1 MSTAFN
7 LTAQLN
13 LRGPTNVRNI
23 VSGIRR
29 QLGNITADVNLR
41 IDPAATRNLTQLNT
55 ALTNF
60 NATLRTTQTNAANT
74 ANALRGL
81 ANAINGINANNLP
94 RNMTNIATASN
105 RAAQATGRVTQQ
117 VGEARNQMEEFGRQ
131 SALAVRRFAAFS
143 ISAGIIVGFTNAINK
158 GVRAFVEF
166 DKELV
171 KLQQVTGES
180 AKGLSGLQ
188 KTIANLA
195 SGLGVSSSELINVSS
210 TLAQAGLSA
219 RDTEKA
225 LKALALSSLAP
236 SFDDMNKT
244 VEGSIAL
251 MRQFGIS
258 AGQLDQALGSVNA
271 VAAKF
276 AVEASDIIAA
286 IQRTGGVFAAASK
299 GVSEGT
305 DALNEFIA
313 VFTSIRATTRESA
326 ETIATGLRTIF
337 TRIQRGETIEALK
350 QYGVNLTDLEGKF
363 VGAYK
368 AVELLSRGLGQ
379 IDPRDLR
386 FSQIVEELGGFR
398 QIGKVIP
405 LIQQFATAQQAL
417 AVAQRGQGSLAED
430 AAIAQLSLANQI
442 AKVREEFLTLI
453 RDIGGTD
460 TFQTIA
466 KSALGLAS
474 ALIKVADSVKGV
486 LPVLGVVMAI
496 RGTAALSSYARGFA
510 GGMGNM
516 RGGRRAAGGGYIKY
530 AAGGQVPVALMPG
543 EAVIYPEAAKRIG
556 TPTLRRMNYADK
568 KMAKGGKVGMVPG
581 TGNSD
586 SFYTS
591 LPVGSFVIRKK
602 ATQAMGAGRI
612 NDIAS
617 GRQKFAVGGEA
628 KWRDV
633 EAQMRGGRG
642 RPSKK
647 TTTVGEAVD
656 KVSSKE
662 YNNRKGRFKSD
673 FPFIIRGLNRAG
685 TKAQINEEAILD
697 KYLKKGVND
706 LSKAIVNQTQGN
718 ITVPSS
724 DIDIQNKESIYGGLF
739 ETALLKI
746 SKRSADKKD
755 NSQNFDFPRGIGPIL
770 SNIFSGMPP
779 SISTDVKRTAAAN
792 AGMKSNIANKLANE
806 MASNRLP
813 KQPMPVG
820 VVSLSP
826 MDSAIVSKISGA
838 EVNKLLNTKLKQK
851 SKSQRRGIGGLI
863 QKFAKGGLATRNVG
877 YIDSDEITQL
887 LKDSVKGPLIKAEMD
902 RLGIKGVTEYKEHLA
917 NLAATRRNDGSLKRL
932 TNIFGVAGSG
942 KSTML
947 QGGSRAAE
955 ADNARLRKTNR
966 YPVLTEQDILRSD
979 QIVDSTSVAGPTQRT
994 ALSSADR
1001 VIALS
1006 SRTKESQEALK
1017 KNRKSRDT
1025 SGRNLFGRRPGS
1037 TKSAPL
1043 DSGMGEAYI
1052 AASGVSGVD
1061 PKKVVTMK
1069 LGEKFRKTRTS
1080 QPTVRTPDKT
1090 GLFYGNFGPTTKGH
1104 TSVVKEAEKM
1114 GIPAKDFVA
1123 LVGGDT
1129 PIDYTDKD
1137 PHSRRTAIFPQKSSD
1152 QLPSRL
1158 GMARA
1163 AFGAMGANVSAMP
1176 KGSGPGSIPSAFKV
1190 GEDSYI
1196 VPKGKGDIAFVGD
1209 EKEAG
1214 SLSKYEKLGYGVKS
1228 LPRSGGISGT
1238 KAREAIAANDIPA
1251 LKKLLSPAG
1260 FEYVQKHMATLQQR
1274 PKLLDAILSKIE
1286 RNSASG
1292 KGTVGRLSQIKSQLA
1307 DLPSRVSKTTPADI
1321 VAKIE
1326 SLRKERDSLSSKVGR
1341 LPSKL
1346 MSRLEQR
1353 QKFAVGD
1360 EVKKRKIK
1368 KINPN
1373 DYSQSIQNLQ
1383 NDPNSILRQQ
1393 AVGVAILQGPKKGV
1407 ADSSVSKKSIIQS
1420 VGKQYSDLLGSAV
1433 AGGSIGIQ
1441 REALKPQVYKDFNEG
1456 IENGLV
1462 QAVNTAVGTISSKYP
1477 ELPTPA
1483 INGEEERRK
1492 YLKGVNDAAK
1502 GNMFEEMLTSM
1513 RNKGQYDANPD
1524 PQRSFDFAP
1533 NKGSA
1538 FGLSNIFDKISS
1550 LLYVDA
1556 KASNPSDAAMS
1567 KKIANQTLRDLGVIK
1582 GRKSKDVP
1590 DKGSLERD
1598 ISKRLQSV
1606 TEDSPLSLQDLQKEL
1621 PNAKLKMTNS
1631 IAKSMGLVVDRA
1643 GGKTN
1648 FIRPKA
1654 VKRAAGGEVP
1664 ILAQEGEY
1672 VINKRSAKAIGYG
1685 NLHSLNKYHTGGV
1698 VQKFSRGSSLPVA
1711 DMISQARS
1719 QPVPFGP
1726 ARPQTPNS
1734 LRSIAGLEKDA
1745 SSLGRTVG
1753 QLLNDFKKNRD
1764 KFYADARASG
1774 QSKAQASRSADTR
1787 TAAAYN
1793 NLMTSRGLTSKAN
1806 VSGQSLRQLNR
1817 EGYLKGFETNVP
1829 KGVSSSK
1836 LQSVE
1841 KDMRRVFGSL
1851 ETTLDKL
1858 VNAGERSSK
1867 KLTAAVRQQARQ
1879 AADRV
1884 RMTPGT
1890 SEDDARAAYRSTQR
1904 AGMRNVR
1911 AEVQRRQSLADQRLQ
1926 NMGVQTTDATGKRLT
1941 RKQIQENSS
1950 RALDLNK
1957 KAIEGRKES
1966 LVRSRFRSLQQ
1977 DNPGRVQSLRN
1988 AISNRLTG
1996 GTAPTRRTDASLMAQ
2011 ARQEVEKILQL
2022 ETKRANET
2030 AKQLSNERAKTNAS
2044 AKARAA
2050 ASGGGAAAV
2059 VTGGGSGGRR
2069 GSSSAGQPGSG
2080 SGNRRIMGM
2089 GRLTQAG
2096 FGISMMGGL
2105 GSQFFNPE
2113 SSATN
2118 AANAAFTESFTS
2130 TIGMGATVAGSI
2142 GDLFGGGGGDD
2153 DSPRNRNRNRSS
2165 GRGSRNRGGSP
2176 PTRPPR
2182 TPPAGGSGSAGS
2194 GSSRRGGGA
2203 PRIPAG
2209 GGTGSSGGM
2218 SMLGGIGT
2226 ALGVVAAGA
2235 LAVAEGLKAAHNAAR
2250 EFAIN
2255 VANNKLGESLEKA
2268 NQSIEKF
2275 SNNLS
2280 DKTLAAKAKENTLS
2294 AIRSADALDTASTKA
2309 QAGLFNLNDAME
2321 GGAGSYERSQILNSN
2336 QGISGYLSTISLGGM
2351 LRSEEQARSN
2361 QSSRF
2366 QELIPQLSS
2375 ERAKRYTGASEAS
2388 ASFLEAKVRSGTNID
2403 QMKAT
2408 DPEEFIKLTKSL
2420 ALADAAIQEQIMT
2433 IQNSTSLTAEQ
2444 KKKTVDSI
2452 IAQEGEKKARD
2463 INTKALRDKS
2473 LEQLNKTT
2481 NILQNSLERMFQNM
2495 DQAINANVASLDKL
2509 SNQAE
2514 LTASSLSGQAKIG
2527 TNFKLDS
2534 INVLDNP
2541 RAYDGKANKMA
2552 VSQAS
2557 SIFGAEA
2564 NKMSGLLQLGNK
2576 LEGSLMATINN
2587 TLKEN
2592 KGSTNEAVGAR
2603 LDNVI
2608 SNALNDLQIP
2618 DDVALNLGKEMST
2631 AIQEMRKKGEDKVDF
2646 SELTER
2652 IPQLS
2657 KVVESS
2663 KRAHE
2668 IAKRALEQWQGAVN
2682 EYANAINQITEMQIE
2697 ASARSRRA
2705 NSIMIQGQND
2715 LQRALGKEISLRD
2728 ARNNTLQGFEDQTGG
2743 VSDPRAIGRNIRN
2756 LESVRAEQQS
2766 LFNSAG
2772 NKGPGATGEVQ
2783 MMGDQLLRT
2792 NMALRENYDALKSMA
2807 DNTEIAGAALNKI
2820 SEIRQ
2825 QRQAGVGFAEKLVS
2839 STPKELAN
2847 LNMSMARLQN
2857 NMAGRMNVSN
2867 AGQRSAD
2874 LQLFNELAPL
2884 LGDRQSEMKAN
2895 VLETMLQESGV
2906 GVSPMMQDV
2915 LDSLRNPEADPAMQ
2929 EAIQVYKDGV
2939 AMQATANQELSR
2951 LSELMSQNTAD
2962 IAAQKLVQ
2970 TLQGVTLNFD
2980 SARLSDINNG
2990 IQSLLAEVKNN
3001 NGAGLGGAP
3010 AVGKA
3015 RGGII
3020 YASEGTMVNFQP
3032 KGTDTVPAMLTPGE
3046 FVVNRKATQKNLGL
3060 LKRINGGSYSSG
3072 GQVNYYADG
3081 GYVFDKEWTPRTN
3094 LVDSDEGAQKRS
3106 AGRYNS
3112 IDEKETKNYLPL
3124 LNFDYLDKVDLQDL
3138 WTVKNAPS
3146 YIVNNQ
3152 ADMLTRQWLFPGA
3165 QAKDID
3171 VNTAGLQWR
3180 LGASYESFSLPLGG
3194 GAGVS
3199 SLSNVKTT
3207 SPGDWD
3213 SLSLPTWEWISKI
3226 NDNAERRKIKQ
3237 GDDSK
3242 KYIAKLNKFLNDEGK
3257 KGGIPKVV
3265 DQTDSLGLT
3274 VGGKLLNLSKNAG
3287 GIVADGDPNIDFT
3300 VSGNRLTVSGLSKK
3314 PKSNIHSLLLDN
3326 GQYNGVNSGDDK
3338 GNFIAARQDFT
3349 SVGSAILEG
3358 ISYAILT
3365 AGGLLGTETGILGTA
3380 ITAGRS
3386 VSSNPLGLD
3395 SWNFGEALSKYV
3407 KPNSLSKNV
3416 MDSMSS
3422 NISSLSKI
3430 FEIKEKAALALSQ
3443 LTDPKSFIESSSS
3456 TGNKKYASK
3465 LQSLIDGI
3473 VFKQTFDDTEI
3484 KPNRGQGPYTLY
3496 DMADQFDI
3504 WKQITEGA
3512 KNNKEATEGSY
3523 AATPDDF
3530 IKVYSVDEKGNI
3542 AGIKKSF
3549 PWINSGFTGVN
3560 RFNNLE
3566 AARAQDKTKAMVKV
3580 VDGFFTGKGI
3590 SFPYRTVTSKLW
3602 NTQKGRFDEK
3612 IEGPFDIIDIGGMED
3627 KNNPNPFNEL
3637 NYLGPLSAIRTPDA
3651 KDLGNII
3658 VQQAQANQGAK
3669 FSLAGQQA
3677 SIINRLSSSGDE
3689 ISSLGVLDNITK
3701 ENIYV
3706 KPDGVLQ
3713 PEWNTPVFAER
3724 YKAKIAQQ
3732 EKEEKVA
3739 AAAQV
3744 GANEKVVI
3752 PVTAAHRTSLAR
3764 ILHRVAMKNRVGMVG
3779 PMPNKQEDIYRN
3791 IDMLGRTLSMP
3802 RLSND
3807 VATKANATRSLFN
3820 TILTDQGNKLQTWI
3834 TSAGFNLNTVFDKDQ
3849 NNIKNEVKRKLA
3861 KPGMRGKELTTV
3873 YYQFKQEA
3881 QKKLE
3886 ATFQTLL
3893 DSESAGNK
3901 FRQFNQKNKLDTD
3914 TQNSLKL
3921 EGVQEASRDAN
3932 GNIVYKSLKE
3942 NIPKTYQDIANFSL
3956 NPYNRFPNNT
3966 ARGQYLDKL
3975 SEVVA
3980 NGKDNTNRPLYN
3992 GKIKTK
3998 ILQDIANLKTFYVG
4012 TTNQFKGLDYYTNS
4026 SVNSADILE
4035 QIGAATDLQTDYSKI
4050 LETAAKSHLF
4060 LTQNAMGPLP
4070 SFEKFMQLVE
4080 GNKIQEENKPKQPT
4094 TAAKG
4099 GVIYASTGTLVDYQP
4114 RGTDTVPAMLTPGE
4128 FVVNRSATQKHLP
4141 LLRAINNG
4149 VTNPKK
4155 LSKGGMAYL
4164 AEGGLAELQQSFA
4177 DLGSW
4182 YPDADRISQV
4192 KQETA
4197 TQANEI
4203 AKQKEKDRVCID
4215 KIYGEEK
4222 IKQSKRLEA
4231 TGSEEYRESVRQTEE
4246 ARMASMDKRRE
4257 IFAEIKRMQD
4267 SFIAQFR
4274 QDLASIREETGL
4286 NSLADIFAKF
4296 PRLKAESEFTKSTG
4310 DVTKLSGKDID
4321 KNVKNFRDNLSKILN
4336 TVNGNT
4342 QTFAAAEDIKNMFDI
4357 KAFGAKS
4364 FATAKPKAL
4373 DENKALNKEELRKAI
4388 EDCKTATAQS
4398 KQFGGMI
4405 YASQGTLV
4413 NYQPRGTDTVPA
4425 MLTPGEFVV
4434 NRQSTSKNLP
4444 LLRAINSNRYQTGG
4458 VVAPKYYKDGALASG
4473 MAQTAGAIAGMI
4485 GIKLDTKTL
4494 ESDLKSA
4501 FSTGAQ
4507 QLKTQLQNIFG
4518 LQAEDRSI
4526 LASFG
4531 TNLTNLVS
4539 QLAQVNIPPEIR
4551 FSMQPVQVNITGAQG
4566 LTDAAQSLVDGAI
4579 KKAFDNFLSI
4589 NDLQGTYKAP

>member
-41 IDPAATRNLTQLNT
+41 IDPAASRNLTQLNT

-60 NATLRTTQTNAANT
+60 NRTLRTTQTNAATT

-117 VGEARNQMEEFGRQ
+117 VGQARNQMEEFGRQ

-143 ISAGIIVGFTNAINK
+143 ISAGIIVGFTNAVNK
-158 GVRAFVEF
+158 GVRAFIEF

-180 AKGLSGLQ
+180 AKGLSGLR
-188 KTIANLA
+188 KTIGDLA

-258 AGQLDQALGSVNA
+258 AGELDQALGSVNA

-305 DALNEFIA
+305 NALNEFIA

-337 TRIQRGETIEALK
+337 TRVQRGETIEALK

-368 AVELLSRGLGQ
+368 AVELLSRGLNQ

-510 GGMGNM
+510 GGMGGM
-516 RGGRRAAGGGYIKY
+516 RGAGGRRAAGGGYIRY
-530 AAGGQVPVALMPG
+530 ATGGEVPVALMPG
-543 EAVIYPEAAKRIG
+543 EAVIYPQAAKRIG

-581 TGNSD
+581 SGNSD

-591 LPVGSFVIRKK
+591 LPAGSFVIRKK
-602 ATQAMGAGRI
+602 ATQAMGVGRI

-656 KVSSKE
+656 KISSKE

-718 ITVPSS
+718 ITVPSG

-746 SKRSADKKD
+746 SQRSADKKD

-838 EVNKLLNTKLKQK
+838 EVNKLLNSKIKQK
-851 SKSQRRGIGGLI
+851 NKSQRRAIGGLI
-863 QKFAKGGLATRNVG
+863 QKFAKGGLTTRNVG

-902 RLGIKGVTEYKEHLA
+902 RLGIKGVADYKEHLS

-942 KSTML
+942 KSTMV
-947 QGGSRAAE
+947 QGGARAAE

-966 YPVLTEQDILRSD
+966 FPILTEQDLLRSD
-979 QIVDSTSVAGPTQRT
+979 QVIDSTSVAGPSQRT
-994 ALSSADR
+994 ALSAADR
-1001 VIALS
+1001 VVALS

-1025 SGRNLFGRRPGS
+1025 SGRNLFGRRPGA

-1043 DSGMGEAYI
+1043 DSGIGEAYI

-1260 FEYVQKHMATLQQR
+1260 FEYVQKHMAVLQQR

-1286 RNSASG
+1286 RNSAAG
-1292 KGTVGRLSQIKSQLA
+1292 KGTAGRLSQVKSQLA
-1307 DLPSRVSKTTPADI
+1307 DLPSRMSKTTPADV
-1321 VAKIE
+1321 VAKVE
-1326 SLRKERDSLSSKVGR
+1326 SLRKERDALSSKVGR

-1353 QKFAVGD
+1353 QKFGIGD
-1360 EVKKRKIK
+1360 EVKSKKKVK

-1383 NDPNSILRQQ
+1383 SDPNSILRQN

-1462 QAVNTAVGTISSKYP
+1462 QAVNTAVSTISSKYP
-1477 ELPTPA
+1477 DLPTPA

-1556 KASNPSDAAMS
+1556 KASSPSDAAMS

-1582 GRKSKDVP
+1582 GRKSKDAP
-1590 DKGSLERD
+1590 DQASLEKD
-1598 ISKRLQSV
+1598 ITQRLRLV

-1621 PNAKLKMTNS
+1621 PNAKLKMANS
-1631 IAKSMGLVVDRA
+1631 IAKSMGLEVDRA
-1643 GGKTN
+1643 GGRTN
-1648 FIRPKA
+1648 FIRRRIARALGGEIPNSKQINKA
-1654 VKRAAGGEVP
+1654 SLAVQSKRKLSGSEMIKAARYAGYDIERLDNGKILLSRNGKKMHELDDDQTSQMLGSIMTGHKATGLVDRFAKGGEVP

-1672 VINKRSAKAIGYG
+1672 VINRKSARAIGYN

-1698 VQKFSRGSSLPVA
+1698 VQKLAKGS
-1711 DMISQARS
+1711 
-1719 QPVPFGP
+1719 
-1726 ARPQTPNS
+1726 NS
-1734 LRSIAGLEKDA
+1734 PLANTNIVSGLEKDA
-1745 SSLGRTVG
+1745 KLLGVSLK
-1753 QLLNDFKKNRD
+1753 QLLNAFKANRD
-1764 KFYADARASG
+1764 KFYAEAKASG
-1774 QSKAQASRSADTR
+1774 RSNAQATKYANER
-1787 TAAAYN
+1787 TAGTYKDMLFRRTGKETRSQELRN
-1793 NLMTSRGLTSKAN
+1793 NRTAGSAVK
-1806 VSGQSLRQLNR
+1806 QLDKG
-1817 EGYLKGFETNVP
+1817 GYLTGNNPVKTP
-1829 KGVSSSK
+1829 KGLDAK
-1836 LQSVE
+1836 KIEAVE
-1841 KDMRRVFGSL
+1841 QDIGRVFGQL
-1851 ETTLDKL
+1851 ENTFDKL
-1858 VNAGERSSK
+1858 VNAGERTSK
-1867 KLTAAVRQQARQ
+1867 ILRRQANQKAKDAADQARQ
-1879 AADRV
+1879 KATAAGASDADAERAARKAFSSTRSKEMKAMSQRV
-1884 RMTPGT
+1884 RTKQ
-1890 SEDDARAAYRSTQR
+1890 SQADAKLEQ
-1904 AGMRNVR
+1904 
-1911 AEVQRRQSLADQRLQ
+1911 L
-1926 NMGVQTTDATGKRLT
+1926 GVQTTDATGKRLT
-1941 RKQIQENSS
+1941 RKQIQENAG

-1966 LVRSRFRSLQQ
+1966 LVRSRFQALQQ
-1977 DNPGRVQSLRN
+1977 DNPGRIQSLRN
-1988 AISNRLTG
+1988 AVSNRLTG
-1996 GTAPTRRTDASLMAQ
+1996 GNAPTRRTDASLMAQ
-2011 ARQEVEKILQL
+2011 ARKEVEKILQL

-2030 AKQLSNERAKTNAS
+2030 AKQLANERAKTNAS
-2044 AKARAA
+2044 AKGKAT
-2050 ASGGGAAAV
+2050 ASAGGAAAAAGGTV
-2059 VTGGGSGGRR
+2059 VAGGGGGSGGGSGGRR
-2069 GSSSAGQPGSG
+2069 RRSSGRGSSGDGSG
-2080 SGNRRIMGM
+2080 GGGNGRIMGM

-2113 SSATN
+2113 SSASN
-2118 AANAAFTESFTS
+2118 AANAAFTESLTS
-2130 TIGMGATVAGSI
+2130 TIGMGATIAGSI
-2142 GDLFGGGGGDD
+2142 GDLFGGGGDD
-2153 DSPRNRNRNRSS
+2153 DPPRNRRNRSS
-2165 GRGSRNRGGSP
+2165 GRGSRNRGPSTR
-2176 PTRPPR
+2176 TRPPGGGGGGGGGGGR
-2182 TPPAGGSGSAGS
+2182 GGSGGSGSR
-2194 GSSRRGGGA
+2194 SSRRGGGA
-2203 PRIPAG
+2203 PRVPTGGGGAG
-2209 GGTGSSGGM
+2209 GGGGGITG
-2218 SMLGGIGT
+2218 MLGGVGT
-2226 ALGVVAAGA
+2226 ALAGVAVVG

-2255 VANNKLGESLEKA
+2255 LANTKLEESLEKA
-2268 NQSIEKF
+2268 NKSIEKF
-2275 SNNLS
+2275 SNNLT
-2280 DKTLAAKAKENTLS
+2280 DKAVESQAKNATLS
-2294 AIRSADALDTASTKA
+2294 AVKAADTLNAASNKPE
-2309 QAGLFNLNDAME
+2309 AGLFNLVDAMS
-2321 GGAGSYERSQILNSN
+2321 GGSGSFERSQILNK
-2336 QGISGYLSTISLGGM
+2336 QGIGAYLSTTSLFGGVN
-2351 LRSEEQARSN
+2351 AAGN
-2361 QSSRF
+2361 QEAQF
-2366 QELIPQLSS
+2366 QSLIPQLAS
-2375 ERAKRYTGASEAS
+2375 ERSKRFTGAAEAS
-2388 ASFLEAKVRSGTNID
+2388 ASFIESKVKSGSSLD
-2403 QMKAT
+2403 QMQAEMK
-2408 DPEEFIKLTKSL
+2408 PEEFNNLTKSL
-2420 ALADAAIQEQIMT
+2420 ALADAAVQEQIMT
-2433 IQNSTSLTAEQ
+2433 IQNSTAMTQGQKDALIASTVAAE
-2444 KKKTVDSI
+2444 
-2452 IAQEGEKKARD
+2452 AERKARD
-2463 INTKALRDKS
+2463 IQTKALRDKA
-2473 LEQLNKTT
+2473 LEKLNKTT
-2481 NILQNSLERMFQNM
+2481 NMLQNSLERMFQNM
-2495 DQAINANVASLDKL
+2495 DQAISANVAALDKL
-2509 SNQAE
+2509 SNQAD
-2514 LTASSLSGQAKIG
+2514 LTTASLSGQAKIG
-2527 TNFKLDS
+2527 TNLQLDS

-2541 RAYDGKANKMA
+2541 RAYGNQANQMA

-2557 SIFGAEA
+2557 SIFGSEA

-2587 TLKEN
+2587 TLKDN
-2592 KGSTNEAVGAR
+2592 KGATNESVGAK
-2603 LDNVI
+2603 LESVI
-2608 SNALNDLQIP
+2608 TNAMTDLQIP

-2682 EYANAINQITEMQIE
+2682 EYASAINQITEMQVE

-2705 NSIMIQGQND
+2705 NSIMIQGQTD
-2715 LQRALGKEISLRD
+2715 LQRALGKEISLRE
-2728 ARNNTLQGFEDQTGG
+2728 AKNNTLQGFSDQTGG
-2743 VSDPRAIGRNIRN
+2743 LSDPRAIGRNIRN
-2756 LESVRAEQQS
+2756 LEGVRAEQQS
-2766 LFNSAG
+2766 LYNAAG

-2792 NMALRENYDALKSMA
+2792 NTALRENYDALKNMA
-2807 DNTEIAGAALNKI
+2807 DNTDIASAALNKI

-2857 NMAGRMNVSN
+2857 NMAGRMNISN
-2867 AGQRSAD
+2867 PSQRAGD

-2895 VLETMLQESGV
+2895 VLENMLKESGV
-2906 GVSPMMQDV
+2906 GVSPMMQEV
-2915 LDSLRNPEADPAMQ
+2915 IDSLRNPEADPAMQ
-2929 EAIQVYKDGV
+2929 EAINTYKEGV
-2939 AMQATANQELSR
+2939 ALQSKANTELSNI
-2951 LSELMSQNTAD
+2951 SMLMAQNNAD
-2962 IAAQKLVQ
+2962 IAAQKL
-2970 TLQGVTLNFD
+2970 TESLQRVTLNFE
-2980 SARLSDINNG
+2980 SQNLSEINQG
-2990 IQSLLAEVKNN
+2990 IKLLIAEVKAN
-3001 NGAGLGGAP
+3001 NGGGMGGAP
-3010 AVGKA
+3010 AQTKA
-3015 RGGII
+3015 RGGLI
-3020 YASEGTMVNFQP
+3020 YANEGTLIDFKP
-3032 KGTDTVPAMLTPGE
+3032 KGSDTVPAMLTPGE
-3046 FVVNRKATQKNLGL
+3046 FVVNKKATQNNLGL
-3060 LKRINGGSYSSG
+3060 LKQINSGSYSSG
-3072 GQVNYYADG
+3072 GKVKYYADG
-3081 GYVFDKEWTPRTN
+3081 GYVFDKTWSPTIDDKESPE
-3094 LVDSDEGAQKRS
+3094 DAQARAKGKYEDK
-3106 AGRYNS
+3106 AYN
-3112 IDEKETKNYLPL
+3112 ETKNYLPG
-3124 LNFDYLDKVDLQDL
+3124 LNWEVLDKPIDKIKYFAANKPGLY
-3138 WTVKNAPS
+3138 A
-3146 YIVNNQ
+3146 VNSQ
-3152 ADMLTRQWLFPGA
+3152 AEMLTDWISTTSPSALA
-3165 QAKDID
+3165 DTSVKS
-3171 VNTAGLQWR
+3171 AGLSWNIGQ
-3180 LGASYESFSLPLGG
+3180 GYQSFSLIEGGSAVDLGG
-3194 GAGVS
+3194 NSPQYGADKVTYEKKWLGLQNIVP
-3199 SLSNVKTT
+3199 SNAGSWIDIEAPSQKWTDSIT
-3207 SPGDWD
+3207 SPAAKLLKVKQTEAAAFQTKINNLMG
-3213 SLSLPTWEWISKI
+3213 LLKPTADNPDYLEYDGKKLYKDISK
-3226 NDNAERRKIKQ
+3226 
-3237 GDDSK
+3237 
-3242 KYIAKLNKFLNDEGK
+3242 FTGK
-3257 KGGIPKVV
+3257 DK
-3265 DQTDSLGLT
+3265 
-3274 VGGKLLNLSKNAG
+3274 
-3287 GIVADGDPNIDFT
+3287 PNIKLDFIKGPAKAYIDR
-3300 VSGNRLTVSGLSKK
+3300 VSIDRDGKEEKEFIETDEIRFNKIRQIRVSGLAADSDIDGAAFLLTGTQKDT
-3314 PKSNIHSLLLDN
+3314 PKA
-3326 GQYNGVNSGDDK
+3326 K
-3338 GNFIAARQDFT
+3338 GNFIAARQD
-3349 SVGSAILEG
+3349 
-3358 ISYAILT
+3358 T
-3365 AGGLLGTETGILGTA
+3365 AGLQYGLELATMGITSLTRAAGDYALGADIDAATGGSLSTA
-3380 ITAGRS
+3380 ITAGETAS
-3386 VSSNPLGLD
+3386 QNIAGSNNIGAMLGRRIRPMYNDSFAQNTANNLGYLAKLD
-3395 SWNFGEALSKYV
+3395 MIRARLKTALEQLGDPGSFAQ
-3407 KPNSLSKNV
+3407 SET
-3416 MDSMSS
+3416 S
-3422 NISSLSKI
+3422 NADQ
-3430 FEIKEKAALALSQ
+3430 E
-3443 LTDPKSFIESSSS
+3443 
-3456 TGNKKYASK
+3456 YARK
-3465 LQSLIDGI
+3465 LQALVNGL
-3473 VFKQTFDDTEI
+3473 VFKNTFSDTEI
-3484 KPNRGQGPYTLY
+3484 KPKKGKGPYTL
-3496 DMADQFDI
+3496 FNL
-3504 WKQITEGA
+3504 T
-3512 KNNKEATEGSY
+3512 
-3523 AATPDDF
+3523 TPDDINFFKTTAEAVERSKGADAGSYSAQQADF
-3530 IKVYSVDEKGNI
+3530 IPVFKTNI
-3542 AGIKKSF
+3542 AGGLDLVKAF
-3549 PWINSGFTGVN
+3549 PWINAGFRDVSA
-3560 RFNNLE
+3560 FNQKELQRNT
-3566 AARAQDKTKAMVKV
+3566 DKTQAKIKV
-3580 VDGFFTGKGI
+3580 TNGLFAGKHI
-3590 SFPYRTVTSKLW
+3590 SFPYRTIESEVGLW
-3602 NTQKGRFDEK
+3602 DKKTNRFDNTRQV
-3612 IEGPFDIIDIGGMED
+3612 FDIIDAGGGLD

-3637 NYLGPLSAIRTPDA
+3637 LLPNFSSIRTANA
-3651 KDLGNII
+3651 KNLGALIE
-3658 VQQAQANQGAK
+3658 QQAMANQGKK
-3669 FSLAGQQA
+3669 FTLATTDAYIA
-3677 SIINRLSSSGDE
+3677 SKMDPASAELSTSG
-3689 ISSLGVLDNITK
+3689 ITDNITK
-3701 ENIYV
+3701 NNVFMPVDTAY
-3706 KPDGVLQ
+3706 K
-3713 PEWNTPVFAER
+3713 PEWVTEQFAER
-3724 YKAKIAQQ
+3724 FLAKQKKAK
-3732 EKEEKVA
+3732 EENNA
-3739 AAAQV
+3739 AAAGQADV
-3744 GANEKVVI
+3744 GKEFKQKLTPAQ
-3752 PVTAAHRTSLAR
+3752 RTSLAR
-3764 ILHRVAMKNRVGMVG
+3764 VLHKVALKNRVGMLGSV
-3779 PMPNKQEDIYRN
+3779 PAKQEDIYRN
-3791 IDMLGRTLSMP
+3791 IELLGRMMSMP
-3802 RLSND
+3802 GVNNE
-3807 VATKANATRSLFN
+3807 VAARASAARYLFS
-3820 TILTDQGNKLQTWI
+3820 TILNDSGSKLSGMLSSQGLD
-3834 TSAGFNLNTVFDKDQ
+3834 LNTMFTIPAGMIQRVSRKKVAKDGF
-3849 NNIKNEVKRKLA
+3849 KN
-3861 KPGMRGKELTTV
+3861 KELQDM
-3873 YYQFKQEA
+3873 YYQLIPDA

-3886 ATFQTLL
+3886 ALFQTLM
-3893 DSESAGNK
+3893 DAESSGAK
-3901 FRQFNQKNKLDTD
+3901 FRQFNTANKLDEQ
-3914 TQNSLKL
+3914 TQNQLKL
-3921 EGVQEASRDAN
+3921 EGAKIAQVNPKTGEVTYTSA
-3932 GNIVYKSLKE
+3932 KE
-3942 NIPKTYQDIANFSL
+3942 TIPKSYQEIANIAL
-3956 NPYNRFPNNT
+3956 NPFNRFPDAI
-3966 ARGQYLDKL
+3966 ARKSYLDKL
-3975 SEVVA
+3975 SEVVMNA
-3980 NGKDNTNRPLYN
+3980 KGPNRQPLYK
-3992 GKIKTK
+3992 GKMQEK
-3998 ILQDIANLKTFYVG
+3998 IAQDLATLKQFYVG
-4012 TTNQFKGLDYYTNS
+4012 EGLANFKGLDYYTNTS
-4026 SVNSADILE
+4026 SKAADVAKEWEALVGSQQIAEFEDLYKKAQEAHFFLTANSMGMLPNREKLSAML
-4035 QIGAATDLQTDYSKI
+4035 ATNAT
-4050 LETAAKSHLF
+4050 EAAK
-4060 LTQNAMGPLP
+4060 
-4070 SFEKFMQLVE
+4070 
-4080 GNKIQEENKPKQPT
+4080 KPKM
-4094 TAAKG
+4094 AARG

-4128 FVVNRSATQKHLP
+4128 FVINKQAT
-4141 LLRAINNG
+4141 
-4149 VTNPKK
+4149 
-4155 LSKGGMAYL
+4155 
-4164 AEGGLAELQQSFA
+4164 
-4177 DLGSW
+4177 
-4182 YPDADRISQV
+4182 
-4192 KQETA
+4192 
-4197 TQANEI
+4197 
-4203 AKQKEKDRVCID
+4203 
-4215 KIYGEEK
+4215 
-4222 IKQSKRLEA
+4222 
-4231 TGSEEYRESVRQTEE
+4231 
-4246 ARMASMDKRRE
+4246 RR
-4257 IFAEIKRMQD
+4257 
-4267 SFIAQFR
+4267 
-4274 QDLASIREETGL
+4274 
-4286 NSLADIFAKF
+4286 
-4296 PRLKAESEFTKSTG
+4296 
-4310 DVTKLSGKDID
+4310 
-4321 KNVKNFRDNLSKILN
+4321 
-4336 TVNGNT
+4336 
-4342 QTFAAAEDIKNMFDI
+4342 
-4357 KAFGAKS
+4357 
-4364 FATAKPKAL
+4364 
-4373 DENKALNKEELRKAI
+4373 
-4388 EDCKTATAQS
+4388 
-4398 KQFGGMI
+4398 
-4405 YASQGTLV
+4405 
-4413 NYQPRGTDTVPA
+4413 
-4425 MLTPGEFVV
+4425 
-4434 NRQSTSKNLP
+4434 NLP
-4444 LLRAINSNRYQTGG
+4444 LLKAINSNRYQTGG
-4458 VVAPKYYKDGALASG
+4458 IVQPQYHDIGNMVSGASKAVG
-4473 MAQTAGAIAGMI
+4473 AMAGAI
-4485 GIKLDTKTL
+4485 GIKLDTGKL
-4494 ESDLKSA
+4494 ETEMNKILSDGAKLLAGALQLSGQDRNALTTFGDNFKS
-4501 FSTGAQ
+4501 
-4507 QLKTQLQNIFG
+4507 LL
-4518 LQAEDRSI
+4518 
-4526 LASFG
+4526 
-4531 TNLTNLVS
+4531 S
-4539 QLAQVNIPPEIR
+4539 QMSQINIPPEIR

-4566 LTDAAQSLVDGAI
+4566 LTDAAQSLIDGAI
-4579 KKAFDNFLSI
+4579 KKAFNNFLSI